1 MASSYYSNLSQSF
14 HFSISHNLKIIKF
27 IKFIH
32 VTFEMDKYKDNHIP
46 TYMLDNMK
54 NLLSYV
60 GNPTTPGGV
69 VY

>member
-1 MASSYYSNLSQSF
+1 
-14 HFSISHNLKIIKF
+14 
-27 IKFIH
+27 
-32 VTFEMDKYKDNHIP
+32 MDKYKDNHIP